1 MIFKR
6 YGYGH
11 IVINASKFIFPIT
24 SFALKENTKLVIGN
38 VDFVDF
44 VYLKNNLIKDKSNY
58 IKQFEELFKNINTY
72 AIIDLSKFGDYKD
85 LCEAGNNSLALQI
98 LKQTIGALYIS
109 IYFNYKK
116 LGEYDCERRIVISDS
131 GVNIVDEGLSSYVSI
146 NNDRYT
152 FNAYSIS
159 KSLFTSEADLD
170 LDSIKPILEIMKK
183 EINIRNQYENKICK
197 SLEIIY
203 SIINE
208 NSSRERV
215 FKWPI
220 IWNYLFREDN
230 GDININFITKKL
242 KAIFNI
248 ISPQKILE
256 QIPNKLVNNLND
268 TSKISKIVEDIYI
281 KIRNKIMHGHIRLYE
296 EYTVCTIEN
305 IIIYKVITLELI
317 HTLCQNEF
325 LESCTSTN
333 ELNKFI
339 STKEREYVKQKKK
352 LNNH

>member
-1 MIFKR
+1 MFYRR

-11 IVINASKFIFPIT
+11 IVINDSKFIFPIT
-24 SFALKENTKLVIGN
+24 SFILNENTKLEIGN

-44 VYLKNNLIKDKSNY
+44 VYLKENLIKDNSKY
-58 IKQFEELFKNINTY
+58 IEEFQNLFKNVTTY
-72 AIIDLSKFGDYKD
+72 AIVDLDKFGDYKD
-85 LCEAGNNSLALQI
+85 LCKEGNNSLALQI

-109 IYFNYKK
+109 IYFNYKS
-116 LGEYDCERRIVISDS
+116 LNRYDFERRIVISDS

-146 NNDRYT
+146 SNGIYK
-152 FNAYSIS
+152 FNAYSIGE
-159 KSLFTSEADLD
+159 SLFTTEEDLD
-170 LDSIKPILEIMKK
+170 LNSIKPILEIMKK
-183 EINIRNQYENKICK
+183 GISSRSQYESKICK

-242 KAIFNI
+242 KSIFNI
-248 ISPQKILE
+248 ISPQEILE
-256 QIPNKLVNNLND
+256 QIPSHLVNNLND
-268 TSKISKIVEDIYI
+268 TSKISKIVEDIYV
-281 KIRNKIMHGHIRLYE
+281 KIRNKIMHGHVLLYE
-296 EYTVCTIEN
+296 EYTICMIEN
-305 IIIYKVITLELI
+305 IIIYKVITFELI
-317 HTLCQNEF
+317 NTLCQNEF

-339 STKEREYVKQKKK
+339 ATKEKEFAKQKKANK
-352 LNNH
+352 